1 MKVITERCRKSISS
15 LADEAERQV
24 RVAMTE
30 EIKRLP
36 SLVDEFQRPFHPNAM
51 VLRVYKAELYRH
63 VEDGMFFN
71 YWL

>member
-1 MKVITERCRKSISS
+1 MNHITDRCKNDIAI
-15 LADEAERQV
+15 LATEAERQV

-36 SLVDEFQRPFHPNAM
+36 TLVDEFQRPFHPNAM

-63 VEDGMFFN
+63 VEDGMLD
-71 YWL
+71 YC